1 MSESV
6 KEAEPKAVV
15 LEDEPECEG
24 LYQQTILDMLKK
36 KGYNIDDPQF
46 RKWLWLRS
54 IDKY

>member
-24 LYQQTILDMLKK
+24 LYQQTILDLLKK

-46 RKWLWLRS
+46 RMWL
-54 IDKY
+54 